1 MIRLGIILTLAATLV
16 TLAVLEQ
23 HWVQGAYREL
33 EERTVALVASIGELG
48 EDAKVDTDENKKMID
63 EMYDFWVRRERRLT
77 MLARHFDLSQISL
90 NIVYARNF
98 IYFDNKE
105 EAFVAILNIQYL
117 IKTHSFNVGTSVQ
130 NVI

>member
-1 MIRLGIILTLAATLV
+1 MIRLGIIVALAAALV

-23 HWVQGAYREL
+23 HWIQGSYNEL
-33 EERTVALVASIGELG
+33 ERRVESLAAVMATQE
-48 EDAKVDTDENKKMID
+48 KVDTPENIAAVD

-77 MLARHFDLSQISL
+77 MLARHFDLSQISV
-90 NIVYARNF
+90 NIIYLRNF
-98 IYFDNKE
+98 VHFDNKE
-105 EAFVAILNIQYL
+105 EAFVGISTVKYL